1 MRLKKTS
8 FLNTTCHKILISPN
22 KQKLISMLHVP
33 HGPKWY
39 CIGSIRMAWF
49 CTLQGE
55 NVLPTLSQ
63 VLPPLDET
71 SAQPLYQQLQRALR
85 GAIEN
90 GIIGPDDALPPERD
104 LAEMLGVSRITVRKA
119 IDELVEDGLLI
130 RKQGSGTFVSN
141 RVEKNFAKLT
151 SFSEDMRARGR
162 EPRSV
167 WLNRAEGTVTPEES
181 LTLRSSPGTPVFR
194 FHRIR
199 YADDAPMA
207 LEYATVIASCL
218 TSLETVESSLYEALE
233 RTGNRP
239 VRALQRLRA
248 VLLTAEQAKL
258 LKAQEGEAGLLVARV
273 GYLKD
278 GRAVEYSQSYYRGE
292 IYDFVAEL
300 SANIVTPT
308 RMFLEAAESAD
319 VVAAQLGQNAALLT
333 SLGASLRA
341 RPPRAV
347 VTCARGSSDHAATYA
362 RYLIEAHTQALT
374 SSAAPSLSSIYDA
387 STDMRDVLFVA
398 ISQSGKSPDLLAATQ
413 NARAGGALTIAL
425 CNTPDSPL
433 MQAVDVPVPLARRA
447 GKKRRGDQVVH
458 RLAELPGAAGRE
470 LGAGFWP
477 VGGTG
482 AAARPAGARLEMRLE
497 RGRGGAHPCP

>member
-1 MRLKKTS
+1 
-8 FLNTTCHKILISPN
+8 
-22 KQKLISMLHVP
+22 
-33 HGPKWY
+33 
-39 CIGSIRMAWF
+39 
-49 CTLQGE
+49 
-55 NVLPTLSQ
+55 LPTLSQ
-63 VLPPLDET
+63 VLPQLDES

-90 GIIGPDDALPPERD
+90 GIIGPEDALPPERD
-104 LAEMLGVSRITVRKA
+104 LAEMLKVSRITVRKA

-167 WLNRAEGTVTPEES
+167 WMNRAAGTVTPEES
-181 LTLRSSPGTPVFR
+181 LTLRSSPGTPVLR

-207 LEYATVIASCL
+207 IEYATVIASCL
-218 TSLETVESSLYEALE
+218 TSLDDVENSLYEALE

-248 VLLTAEQAKL
+248 VLLTADQAKL

-300 SANIVTPT
+300 SA
-308 RMFLEAAESAD
+308 
-319 VVAAQLGQNAALLT
+319 
-333 SLGASLRA
+333 
-341 RPPRAV
+341 
-347 VTCARGSSDHAATYA
+347 
-362 RYLIEAHTQALT
+362 
-374 SSAAPSLSSIYDA
+374 
-387 STDMRDVLFVA
+387 ST
-398 ISQSGKSPDLLAATQ
+398 
-413 NARAGGALTIAL
+413 
-425 CNTPDSPL
+425 
-433 MQAVDVPVPLARRA
+433 
-447 GKKRRGDQVVH
+447 
-458 RLAELPGAAGRE
+458 
-470 LGAGFWP
+470 
-477 VGGTG
+477 
-482 AAARPAGARLEMRLE
+482 
-497 RGRGGAHPCP
+497 

>member
-1 MRLKKTS
+1 LV
-8 FLNTTCHKILISPN
+8 
-22 KQKLISMLHVP
+22 LH
-33 HGPKWY
+33 
-39 CIGSIRMAWF
+39 WF
-49 CTLQGE
+49 YSNGMVCTLQGE
-55 NVLPTLSQ
+55 IVLPTLSQ

-207 LEYATVIASCL
+207 IEYATVIASCL

-300 SANIVTPT
+300 SANT
-308 RMFLEAAESAD
+308 
-319 VVAAQLGQNAALLT
+319 
-333 SLGASLRA
+333 
-341 RPPRAV
+341 
-347 VTCARGSSDHAATYA
+347 
-362 RYLIEAHTQALT
+362 
-374 SSAAPSLSSIYDA
+374 
-387 STDMRDVLFVA
+387 
-398 ISQSGKSPDLLAATQ
+398 
-413 NARAGGALTIAL
+413 
-425 CNTPDSPL
+425 
-433 MQAVDVPVPLARRA
+433 
-447 GKKRRGDQVVH
+447 
-458 RLAELPGAAGRE
+458 
-470 LGAGFWP
+470 
-477 VGGTG
+477 
-482 AAARPAGARLEMRLE
+482 
-497 RGRGGAHPCP
+497 